1 MGIGIGTAI
10 AVSAGI
16 SAVGAGITAKK
27 QGDAQEDARAE
38 QQKLDMIAKQ
48 QEKDILAEQA
58 RQEGEKQTIEFGV
71 QDDDE
76 DEEMG
81 SYNDFIEPKKQTALG
96 GTKAPSG
103 LGL

>member
-1 MGIGIGTAI
+1 MGIGAAI
-10 AVSAGI
+10 AIGV
-16 SAVGAGITAKK
+16 SAVGGAVGKKK
-27 QGDAQEDARAE
+27 QSDAQEDARAE
-38 QQKLDMIAKQ
+38 QQRLDMIAKQ

-58 RQEGEKQTIEFGV
+58 RQDGEKQTIEFGV
-71 QDDDE
+71 QDDE

>member
-1 MGIGIGTAI
+1 MGIGAAI
-10 AVSAGI
+10 AIGV
-16 SAVGAGITAKK
+16 SAVGGAVSRNK
-27 QGDAQEDARAE
+27 QADAQEDARN
-38 QQKLDMIAKQ
+38 QQMMLDAQAKQ

-58 RQEGEKQTIEFGV
+58 RQDGEKQTIEFGV

>member
-16 SAVGAGITAKK
+16 SAVGAGVSKKK
-27 QGDAQEDARAE
+27 QSDAQEDARAE

-71 QDDDE
+71 QDDE

>member
-1 MGIGIGTAI
+1 MGIGAAI
-10 AVSAGI
+10 AVSAGM
-16 SAVGAGITAKK
+16 SAITAEK
-27 QGDAQEDARAE
+27 QADAQEDARN
-38 QQKLDMIAKQ
+38 QQMMLDARDKQ

-71 QDDDE
+71 QDDE

>member
-16 SAVGAGITAKK
+16 SAVGAGVTAKR

-38 QQKLDMIAKQ
+38 QQKLDAIAKQ

-71 QDDDE
+71 QDDE

>member
-16 SAVGAGITAKK
+16 SAVGAGVTAKK

-38 QQKLDMIAKQ
+38 QQRLDMIAKQ

-58 RQEGEKQTIEFGV
+58 RQDSEKQTIEFGV
-71 QDDDE
+71 QDDE

-96 GTKAPSG
+96 GTTAPSG

>member
-16 SAVGAGITAKK
+16 SAVGAGVTAKK
-27 QGDAQEDARAE
+27 QSDAQEDARAE
-38 QQKLDMIAKQ
+38 QQRLDMIAKQ

-58 RQEGEKQTIEFGV
+58 RQDGEKQTIEFGV
-71 QDDDE
+71 QDDE